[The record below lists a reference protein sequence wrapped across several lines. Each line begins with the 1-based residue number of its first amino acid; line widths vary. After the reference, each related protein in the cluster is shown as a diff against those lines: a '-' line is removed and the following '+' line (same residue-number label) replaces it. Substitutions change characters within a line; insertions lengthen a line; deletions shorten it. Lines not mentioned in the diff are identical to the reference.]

1 MQSCLFSGRRAFGCA
16 FGCSALR
23 CSHPSPLHKHI
34 SSTCRRKGSALV
46 QATAAVEP
54 NAELLAAAQKLVE
67 LSQQHAAQAD
77 LEEQAE
83 LVSRLSEA
91 AGTNVVVQ
99 ELNDGTFKGYTLS
112 GQTAQRFRTVI
123 TLGTLSFNLY
133 QPKDLKVRM
142 LSTDAGGVYKGRRDN
157 CDTGYVVTASFE
169 FVEQTGEGDAAE
181 VTPTGMQGRSVA
193 IGEYAPVPGNPQR
206 LTTKFK
212 KMRLEPASQE
222 PADLQRWLD
231 TLLEANPG
239 MDAATGVLEVDLP
252 AKSPEGWLDYLMMTR
267 EYQLVAGNFGSK
279 TLLER
284 V

>member
-1 MQSCLFSGRRAFGCA
+1 MLPWCA
-16 FGCSALR
+16 L
-23 CSHPSPLHKHI
+23 
-34 SSTCRRKGSALV
+34 STVL
-46 QATAAVEP
+46 Q
-54 NAELLAAAQKLVE
+54 
-67 LSQQHAAQAD
+67 
-77 LEEQAE
+77 
-83 LVSRLSEA
+83 
-91 AGTNVVVQ
+91 
-99 ELNDGTFKGYTLS
+99 
-112 GQTAQRFRTVI
+112 
-123 TLGTLSFNLY
+123 
-133 QPKDLKVRM
+133 VRM

-239 MDAATGVLEVDLP
+239 MVRWFTDCHVAVKAHACVYVQLAGCSGCFSSKLSYACSPAAAVSTWPRTDGQ
-252 AKSPEGWLDYLMMTR
+252 A
-267 EYQLVAGNFGSK
+267 
-279 TLLER
+279 
-284 V
+284 